1 MIPIRSNK
9 QVNSSP
15 SPLVLF
21 LFFLFAIFAPF
32 ANAAEPPIKIG
43 VASMITP
50 VDAVKYYQSII
61 DYIGEQVHRPV
72 QMVHRRTY
80 EEMDSLLE
88 QGEVQVAFIC
98 AAPYVKNREKFG
110 VELLVAPSVNGRP
123 IYHSYI
129 IVHKDSPLNSF
140 ADLKGKVFA
149 FTDPRSNT
157 GKLYPTYLLRTMKAT
172 PERYFKRHMYSYSHN
187 KSIELVA
194 KHVVDGAAVESLV
207 YDNMIKAGS
216 PYARQTRI
224 VKRSPPYGTPPVV
237 VTRDVNPALRD
248 RIRDAFLNMNKSEKG
263 KAILDAMMIDGFVQ
277 IADTAYDPIRKMER
291 AVDDDVT
298 IARRSR
304 RKQTVYFG
312 VIPRDNPRIL
322 YEKYQPLLD
331 YLAGQ
336 TPYTYELVLKKNY
349 EDTVN
354 ALGNGEMDLALLG
367 PLTYLEARAKYGA
380 ISILKPKG
388 ANGDAR
394 YRSVI
399 ITKKGS
405 AFKQLSELKGKSVA
419 FSASKSTSGNLIPR
433 YLLANSGL
441 HLSDLGRYANFDYHD
456 SVVKAVLKG
465 QQDAGAVRDSVARKY
480 SLLGIDIIAESEPIP
495 TGPLVAG
502 PGTPYA
508 IIESIKRAL
517 LALNPDDAEHKK
529 IMQRLDDDLKNGF
542 TDATDADYADIRAK
556 INAVPRTCGLGC
568 HPKIQL

>member
-1 MIPIRSNK
+1 VIPIQSKK
-9 QVNSSP
+9 QVYSSP
-15 SPLVLF
+15 SLLVIF
-21 LFFLFAIFAPF
+21 LFFLAIIAPF
-32 ANAAEPPIKIG
+32 ASAAEPPIKIG

-61 DYIGEQVHRPV
+61 DYIGEQINQPV

-88 QGEVQVAFIC
+88 QGEVDVAFIC
-98 AAPYVKNREKFG
+98 SAPYVRNREKFG

-129 IVHKDSPLNSF
+129 IVHKDSPLKSF

-149 FTDPRSNT
+149 FTDPKSNT
-157 GKLYPTYLLRTMKAT
+157 GKLYPAYLLNTLHSS
-172 PERYFKRHMYSYSHN
+172 PDRYFKRHMYSYSHN

-194 KHVVDGAAVESLV
+194 KRVVDGAAVESLV
-207 YDNMIKAGS
+207 YEYMIKTGS

-224 VKRSPPYGTPPVV
+224 IKRSPPYGTPPVV
-237 VTRDVNPALRD
+237 VTKDVNPALRD
-248 RIRDAFLNMNKSEKG
+248 RIRDAFLNMNKNEKG
-263 KAILDAMMIDGFVQ
+263 KAILDAMMIDGFVR

-291 AVDDDVT
+291 AVDENLTV
-298 IARRSR
+298 ARKIKG
-304 RKQTVYFG
+304 KQTVYFG

-331 YLAGQ
+331 YLANQ

-354 ALGNGEMDLALLG
+354 ALGSGEMDVALLG

-380 ISILKPKG
+380 VCILKPKG

-399 ITKKGS
+399 ITKKG
-405 AFKQLSELKGKSVA
+405 AALQQLSSLKGKSVA

-441 HLSDLGRYANFDYHD
+441 HLSDLGRYTNFDYHD

-480 SLLGIDIIAESEPIP
+480 SKLGIDIIAESDPIP

-508 IIESIKRAL
+508 VIENIKRAL
-517 LALNPDDAEHKK
+517 LALNPDAPGHQKLL
-529 IMQRLDDDLKNGF
+529 QRLDEDLKIGF
-542 TDATDADYADIRAK
+542 TEAADADYADIRAK